1 MKSNW
6 DDQRRKLVE
15 ELELVSL
22 QNVNL
27 MRKLQECYLT
37 IIKQSKLINDL
48 TDEVWAQRGVSKRG
62 LSVPVL
68 REVPQV
74 PAGRERLETIARIDP
89 QDFEQASPETLS
101 QQLHDFESLITKK
114 NKPLFDLFRLRVF
127 EMKQKAEL
135 PGHEVS

>member
-37 IIKQSKLINDL
+37 IIKQSKVINDL
-48 TDEVWAQRGVSKRG
+48 NDQVLSQRGLSKRG
-62 LSVPVL
+62 FSVPVL
-68 REVPQV
+68 REVP
-74 PAGRERLETIARIDP
+74 PIAGGRERLETIAKIDP

-101 QQLHDFESLITKK
+101 QQLHDFENLITKK
-114 NKPLFDLFRLRVF
+114 NKPLFDLFRTRVF
-127 EMKQKAEL
+127 EMRQKTEL
-135 PGHEVS
+135 LGQEVD